1 MASSDGEPEQRS
13 RRKSRKPGNTAFKQQ
28 RLKAW
33 QPILTPQTVLPLLF
47 ALGIVLGPIG
57 GLMIW
62 GSSKI
67 QEISIDYTDCAEA
80 TGKLKDIP
88 SEHVHTHFSSPV
100 NDRAMWMFSSTGTGN
115 DMQKTCTLHFSLPN
129 KLEPPVFLYYR
140 LTNFYQNHRRYV
152 KSLDEKQL
160 KGDARSKGA
169 LGTCSPL
176 DANSEGKPYYPCG
189 LIANSMFNDTFE
201 QPVLLNTQDGSG
213 KDNETYHMTN
223 KGISWNSDR
232 GRYGETKYKPDEVVP
247 PPNWV
252 KKYGETY
259 TDETLPN
266 LHDMEEF
273 QVWMRTAGFPMF
285 NKLAM
290 RNDSAPMKR
299 GTYEVQIAYNFPS
312 SAYSGTKSLVISTSS
327 VLGGR
332 NPWLGITY
340 VIVSGLCV
348 LLGALFTA
356 SHLYKPRKL
365 GDHTHLTFDTEPA
378 PAQATTSG
386 RAI

>member
-1 MASSDGEPEQRS
+1 
-13 RRKSRKPGNTAFKQQ
+13 
-28 RLKAW
+28 
-33 QPILTPQTVLPLLF
+33 
-47 ALGIVLGPIG
+47 
-57 GLMIW
+57 MIW
-62 GSSKI
+62 GSSKT
-67 QEISIDYTDCAEA
+67 QEISINYTDCKGA
-80 TGKLKDIP
+80 TDKFEDIP
-88 SEHVHTHFSSPV
+88 SKHVHTYFSSSV
-100 NDRAMWMFSSTGTGN
+100 DSRAMWMFSSNGTG
-115 DMQKTCTLHFSLPN
+115 DDDDERGTCTLHFTLPN
-129 KLEPPVFLYYR
+129 KLEPPVFFYYR

-160 KGDARSKGA
+160 KGDSRSKGA
-169 LGTCSPL
+169 LVTCSPL
-176 DANSEGKPYYPCG
+176 DANPEGKPYYPCG

-201 QPVLLNTQDGSG
+201 PPVLLNTQDGSG

-232 GRYGETKYKPDEVVP
+232 GRYGATKYNPEDVVP
-247 PPNWV
+247 PPYWV
-252 KKYGETY
+252 KRYGEKY
-259 TDETLPN
+259 TNETLPN
-266 LHDMEEF
+266 LHEMEEF

-290 RNDSAPMKR
+290 RNDSAPMKK

-312 SAYSGTKSLVISTSS
+312 SDYAGTKSIVISTSS

-332 NPWLGITY
+332 NPWLGIAY
-340 VIVSGLCV
+340 VFVSGLCI
-348 LLGALFTA
+348 LLGAFFTV

-378 PAQATTSG
+378 PAPAQATASG